1 MPRFANREEYE
12 AWKAGQAAGGAAAA
26 APAASAPVAS
36 TPMRAVPQPA
46 SGPPVMAAAAVATPP
61 AAKPKQGFKETFSG
75 LPPWAWPFIVASFAI
90 PVISLG
96 GAIPGAL
103 GFGAAAGCASVAKKP
118 DWETLPRV
126 VVCALIAGGAW
137 VLFLAFAAAI
147 ASRR

>member
-1 MPRFANREEYE
+1 MPRFASREEYE
-12 AWKAGQAAGGAAAA
+12 AWKSGQAAGGPAAAVPVAA
-26 APAASAPVAS
+26 APAAA
-36 TPMRAVPQPA
+36 
-46 SGPPVMAAAAVATPP
+46 PP
-61 AAKPKQGFKETFSG
+61 AKKPKQGLKETFSG

-118 DWETLPRV
+118 EWETLPRV

-137 VLFLAFAAAI
+137 VLFLAFAAAV